1 MFNLLKN
8 IHKKE
13 ESKSTHKKEASKS
26 IEIHVLKLK
35 DLVKNA
41 SCKQIA
47 KMCTQH
53 TM

>member
-13 ESKSTHKKEASKS
+13 ESKSTHKKTST
-26 IEIHVLKLK
+26 HVLKLK
-35 DLVKNA
+35 NLVENA

>member
-8 IHKKE
+8 KKE
-13 ESKSTHKKEASKS
+13 EFKSTHKKQASKS
-26 IEIHVLKLK
+26 IQIHVLKLK

-47 KMCTQH
+47 KMFTQH